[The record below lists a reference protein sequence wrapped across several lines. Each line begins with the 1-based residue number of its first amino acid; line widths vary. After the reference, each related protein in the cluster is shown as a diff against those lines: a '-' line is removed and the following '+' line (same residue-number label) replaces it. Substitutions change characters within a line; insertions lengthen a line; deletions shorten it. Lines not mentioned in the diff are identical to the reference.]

1 MTTQYLPSTLTLLPL
16 PPPQVLFPYLRV
28 SLSLNSAQLAVV
40 LKSIADN
47 ARVQKLDD
55 SVKLLAVV
63 PVVEIERRVGR
74 WATAARV
81 VKIDKSKAD
90 EGMYRVVLEGLVCH
104 LVMPGT
110 DEQARIRLP
119 RSLPPVLSI
128 LPQVPLP
135 ISTYSLPLNDGVN
148 DNRLLPLAQTLLPKQ
163 LHARLTSLTP
173 SMLCDLLVTILGFDW
188 ETRVEVLGLADMEER
203 SAKVKELLVGVMAN
217 RGIPPPIDTDPAPRS
232 TSQALIRRPRPVESS
247 AQSSLPEDLQPLF
260 ALLNERLPELTP
272 SAKSTVV
279 RELTRLSKIPPQSA
293 EYGVGKTYIEW
304 LLSLPWKK
312 VNETR
317 KELDLEEAKRRL
329 EEDHEGLHEVKRR
342 VIEYL
347 AVYRLKKRRFLEQ
360 MEKDQKEQ
368 PAKQGA
374 GMIDSATAGELL
386 DLIPAS
392 DRKSAQEPLPTSET
406 DDGPPTDVFRDKG
419 PILLLVGPPGVGKT
433 LVAVC
438 TAC

>member
-1 MTTQYLPSTLTLLPL
+1 MSTQYLPSTLPLLPL

-28 SLSLNSAQLAVV
+28 SLSLTQAQLTVV

-47 ARVQKLDD
+47 ARHQKLDD
-55 SVKLLAVV
+55 GVKLIAVV

-81 VKIDKSKAD
+81 VKIDKTRGE
-90 EGMYRVVLEGLVCH
+90 EGIYRLVLEGLVCP
-104 LVMPGT
+104 LNWVLLMNK
-110 DEQARIRLP
+110 ARIRLP

-135 ISTYSLPLNDGVN
+135 ISTYSLPLSDGVH
-148 DNRLLPLAQTLLPKQ
+148 DIKLLPLAQTLLPKQ
-163 LHARLTSLTP
+163 LHARLSALTP

-188 ETRVEVLGLADMEER
+188 ETRVEVLGLAEIEER

-217 RGIPPPIDTDPAPRS
+217 RGISPPIDTDPTPTLRS
-232 TSQALIRRPRPVESS
+232 TSQALIRRPKQTESEGIS
-247 AQSSLPEDLQPLF
+247 QSSLPEDLQPLF
-260 ALLNERLPELTP
+260 GTLNKRLLELTP

-279 RELTRLSKIPPQSA
+279 RELTRLAKIPPQSA

-304 LLSLPWKK
+304 ILALPWNK
-312 VNETR
+312 VNETN
-317 KELDLEEAKRRL
+317 KELNLDEAKRRL
-329 EEDHEGLHEVKRR
+329 EEDHEGLQEVKRR
-342 VIEYL
+342 VVEYL

-360 MEKDQKEQ
+360 MEKEKKEI
-368 PAKQGA
+368 PAEGA

-386 DLIPAS
+386 ELIPKDDKKALQ
-392 DRKSAQEPLPTSET
+392 APLTPPTPEHG

-433 LVAVC
+433 
-438 TAC
+438 

>member
-1 MTTQYLPSTLTLLPL
+1 MCRDTSWALTT
-16 PPPQVLFPYLRV
+16 
-28 SLSLNSAQLAVV
+28 
-40 LKSIADN
+40 
-47 ARVQKLDD
+47 
-55 SVKLLAVV
+55 
-63 PVVEIERRVGR
+63 
-74 WATAARV
+74 
-81 VKIDKSKAD
+81 
-90 EGMYRVVLEGLVCH
+90 
-104 LVMPGT
+104 GT
-110 DEQARIRLP
+110 DDQARIRLP

-163 LHARLTSLTP
+163 LHARLTALTP

-217 RGIPPPIDTDPAPRS
+217 RGIPPPPDTEPVPGS
-232 TSQALIRRPRPVESS
+232 PSQALIRRPRPTEASS
-247 AQSSLPEDLQPLF
+247 QPSLPEDLQPLF
-260 ALLNERLPELTP
+260 ALLTKRLPELTP

-279 RELTRLSKIPPQSA
+279 RELTRLAKIPPQSA

-304 LLSLPWKK
+304 LLALPWKK

-317 KELDLEEAKRRL
+317 KELDLDEAKRRL

-347 AVYRLKKRRFLEQ
+347 AVYRLKKRRFIEQ
-360 MEKDQKEQ
+360 MEKAQKEE
-368 PAKQGA
+368 PARQGA

-386 DLIPAS
+386 DLIPS
-392 DRKSAQEPLPTSET
+392 NERKAAQAPSPET
-406 DDGPPTDVFRDKG
+406 DDSPPTDVFRDKG

-433 LVAVC
+433 
-438 TAC
+438 

>member
-1 MTTQYLPSTLTLLPL
+1 MMTTQYLPSTLALLPL

-28 SLSLNSAQLAVV
+28 SLSLNAAQLNVV

-55 SVKLLAVV
+55 GVKLLAVV

-81 VKIDKSKAD
+81 VKIDKSKTD
-90 EGMYRVVLEGLVCH
+90 EGMYRVVLEGLVSH
-104 LVMPGT
+104 FKITGT
-110 DEQARIRLP
+110 DGQARIRLP

-163 LHARLTSLTP
+163 LHARLTALTP

-217 RGIPPPIDTDPAPRS
+217 RGIPPPADTEPAPRS
-232 TSQALIRRPRPVESS
+232 PSQALIRRPRPTEASS
-247 AQSSLPEDLQPLF
+247 QPSLPEDLQPLF
-260 ALLNERLPELTP
+260 TLLTKRLPELTP

-279 RELTRLSKIPPQSA
+279 RELTRLAKIPPQSA

-304 LLSLPWKK
+304 LLALPWKK

-317 KELDLEEAKRRL
+317 KELDLDEAKRRL

-342 VIEYL
+342 VVEYL
-347 AVYRLKKRRFLEQ
+347 AVYRLKKRRFIEQ
-360 MEKDQKEQ
+360 MEKVQKEE
-368 PAKQGA
+368 PARQGA

-386 DLIPAS
+386 DLIPS
-392 DRKSAQEPLPTSET
+392 NERKAAQAPSPET
-406 DDGPPTDVFRDKG
+406 DDSPPTDVFRDKG

-433 LVAVC
+433 
-438 TAC
+438 